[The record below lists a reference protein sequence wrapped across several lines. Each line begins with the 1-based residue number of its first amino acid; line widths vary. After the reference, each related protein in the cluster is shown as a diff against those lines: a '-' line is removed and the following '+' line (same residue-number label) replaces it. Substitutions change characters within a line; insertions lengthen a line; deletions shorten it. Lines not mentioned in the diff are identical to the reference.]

1 MPKEPKNTLSQ
12 LTDGREKTT
21 QTSTRT
27 GLVPGWTRATVIL
40 REEHKE
46 KLELVAFMSGI
57 SLKDVIDKILSNFFA
72 DTDIQP
78 LPKMGKDQ
86 ILKLFTKKKTQKS

>member
-1 MPKEPKNTLSQ
+1 MPKEPKNALSQ
-12 LTDGREKTT
+12 LTDSQRKTP

-57 SLKDVIDKILSNFFA
+57 SLKDVIDKILTNFFA
-72 DTDIQP
+72 DKDIQP
-78 LPKMGKDQ
+78 LPKMRKDQ
-86 ILKLFTKKKTQKS
+86 ILKLFTKNKALKS

>member
-1 MPKEPKNTLSQ
+1 MSKEQKNVLSQ
-12 LTDGREKTT
+12 LTDGQKKTP

-46 KLELVAFMSGI
+46 KLELVAFMSDI
-57 SLKDVIDKILSNFFA
+57 PLKDVIDKILSNFFS
-72 DTDIQP
+72 DKDIQP

-86 ILKLFTKKKTQKS
+86 ILKLFTKKKASKS